1 MGVFRKPRFSKDD
14 VEKAMEGFFNRLQN
28 SLADWTSSCGPNY
41 ATDSES
47 GWDLFGGHATE
58 FASAGRPL
66 YSSIGSSGLSLTDL
80 NLALLFAC

>member
-1 MGVFRKPRFSKDD
+1 
-14 VEKAMEGFFNRLQN
+14 MEGLFNRLLN

-41 ATDSES
+41 ATDSDS
-47 GWDLFGGHATE
+47 DWDLFGRLAAE
-58 FASAGRPL
+58 FAGPGRPL